1 MAYTAPL
8 RYIAGLPRPE
18 RTLVMGVVNV
28 TPDSFS
34 DGGMW
39 LEPTAALEHGSQLLA
54 DGADL
59 VDVGGESTRPG
70 AERPSIEEELSR
82 VIPVVRALAGQGAL
96 VSIDT
101 MRSVV
106 ARRAVEAGAVVV
118 NDVSGGCADT
128 DMLPIVADL
137 AVPFIC
143 MHWRGH
149 STTMQS
155 LTSYDDVVSDVIVEL
170 RERVKAAEE
179 AGISLDRLAIDP
191 GLGFAKTGEHN
202 WTVLRRLEEL
212 HQLGCPVLVGSSRK
226 AFLGSLLADPEGHP
240 RPAVDRDD
248 ASAALSALA
257 ALAGAW
263 CVRVHDVRRSLDA
276 VKVATRW
283 AQEPSR

>member
-1 MAYTAPL
+1 
-8 RYIAGLPRPE
+8 
-18 RTLVMGVVNV
+18 MGVVNV